1 MILATALYTIRSQMT
16 SVAEVADGL
25 KRLRDIGYRGVEA
38 AGVPLLDGPEPE
50 IPARQLKRMLD
61 DAGLA
66 CVGAHARWREIRDNT
81 SAVVDRLYELDCS
94 IISIPA
100 FVDEF
105 DRFEPA
111 GYAAFAGE
119 AALVTQILGEHG
131 MRLGYHNHAHEFLRF
146 GPDRRTMFDLLIDEP
161 SLAIEI
167 DVYWAAFAGVDP
179 AGLIE
184 GLPGRVPLLHCKDL
198 EMIRDDEAGARPF
211 FAPVGEGNLDW
222 DRILAASHAA
232 GTEAWIVEQD
242 QCLRDSFDCLRSSFE
257 FLHARVPSSPA

>member
-1 MILATALYTIRSQMT
+1 MT
-16 SVAEVADGL
+16 SVAEFADGL

-38 AGVPLLDGPEPE
+38 AGVPLIEGPD
-50 IPARQLKRMLD
+50 PAISARELRRMLD
-61 DAGLA
+61 DAGLT
-66 CVGAHARWREIRDNT
+66 CVGAHARWREIRDDT
-81 SAVVDRLYELDCS
+81 SAVVERLQELDCS

-111 GYAAFAGE
+111 SYDTFAGE
-119 AALVTQILGEHG
+119 AALVAQILGEHG
-131 MRLGYHNHAHEFLRF
+131 IRLGYHHHAHEFLRF
-146 GPDRRTMFDLLIDEP
+146 GADRRTMFDVLVDEP
-161 SLAIEI
+161 SLALEI
-167 DVYWAAFAGVDP
+167 DVYWAAFGGVDP

-184 GLPGRVPLLHCKDL
+184 RLSGRVPLLHCKDL
-198 EMIRDDEAGARPF
+198 EMVRDDEAGARPF

-242 QCLRDSFDCLRSSFE
+242 QCLRDPFDCLQSSFE
-257 FLHARVPSSPA
+257 FLQPRVPSSRA